1 LTRHSLRV
9 ESSNIDN
16 GNPSISETSSRIKEA
31 TEMDEMKRALVE
43 KYAYDESV
51 LFDEQGNEI
60 TNHSDEEEEKFLSN
74 RQIAQQQHLEKMQE
88 LRTAN
93 CTSKKD
99 EREKTKLAKLEKN
112 KQKEDRR
119 LRAQKGERRS

>member
-1 LTRHSLRV
+1 MEHGV
-9 ESSNIDN
+9 